1 MKKLVVLL
9 TIGAL
14 AISVSAMSKA
24 PDAKAPADAK
34 VCVVK
39 DACPACTAAGGM
51 CAACKAKADMKK
63 TAGEVKA
70 TCGGT
75 CAGTCGCE
83 GKKADKGC
91 TNCGAAVKKAVEE
104 KAGCTGSVCPLK
116 K

>member
-1 MKKLVVLL
+1 MKKLVVML

-14 AISVSAMSKA
+14 ALSVSAMSKS
-24 PDAKAPADAK
+24 PDTCCSTNKACA
-34 VCVVK
+34 VK
-39 DACPACTAAGGM
+39 DACPACKAAGGM